1 MIYDPDP
8 MHFVLP
14 SKLKKDLPH
23 QVPFQIGGEE
33 IMSSIMII
41 DIVIIFTGCVL
52 FMQNS

>member
-23 QVPFQIGGEE
+23 QVPFQIGGRNNVVNH
-33 IMSSIMII
+33 
-41 DIVIIFTGCVL
+41 DY
-52 FMQNS
+52 